1 MIIELGKHVAVSY
14 KLTGYEAP
22 DNPNEAP
29 EIEEIEETRQGQP
42 FEFIFGVGQLIPGF
56 EKNIEGKQKGDSF
69 DFTLSPAEA
78 YGEYDDEKVIAL
90 PKHLFSDP
98 KTGKFLA
105 DMVQEGVQVPLQS
118 QNGDIVPATVQQ
130 ITAKEVVCDIN
141 HPLAGMFLHFKGKV
155 EEVREATEQD
165 KIEYMRQMTG
175 GCGGNCGGCGG
186 GCEGGDCGGGDCG
199 GNGCKGGGCGCK

>member
-1 MIIELGKHVAVSY
+1 
-14 KLTGYEAP
+14 
-22 DNPNEAP
+22 
-29 EIEEIEETRQGQP
+29 
-42 FEFIFGVGQLIPGF
+42 
-56 EKNIEGKQKGDSF
+56 
-69 DFTLSPAEA
+69 
-78 YGEYDDEKVIAL
+78 
-90 PKHLFSDP
+90 
-98 KTGKFLA
+98 
-105 DMVQEGVQVPLQS
+105 MVQEGAQVPLQS

-141 HPLAGMFLHFKGKV
+141 HPLAGMFLHFMGKV

>member
-1 MIIELGKHVAVSY
+1 MIIEQGKHVAVSY

-22 DNPNEAP
+22 ENPNEAP
-29 EIEEIEETRQGQP
+29 EIEDIEETHPGQP

-69 DFTLSPAEA
+69 DFTLAPAEA

-90 PKHLFSDP
+90 PKHLFTDP
-98 KTGKFLA
+98 NTGKFLA
-105 DMVQEGVQVPLQS
+105 DMVQEGAQVPLQN
-118 QNGDIVPATVQQ
+118 QNGDIVPSTVQK
-130 ITAKEVVCDIN
+130 ITAKEVFCDIN
-141 HPLAGMFLHFKGKV
+141 HPLAGMHLHFKGQV

-175 GCGGNCGGCGG
+175 GCGGDCGGCGG
-186 GCEGGDCGGGDCG
+186 GCGSNCEGGDCD

>member
-105 DMVQEGVQVPLQS
+105 DMVQEGAQVPLQS

-155 EEVREATEQD
+155 EEVVAAAAA
-165 KIEYMRQMTG
+165 
-175 GCGGNCGGCGG
+175 N
-186 GCEGGDCGGGDCG
+186 
-199 GNGCKGGGCGCK
+199 KGS